1 MKFPGV
7 WKYHIRQTI
16 RKQIY
21 LTWPGEIIY
30 GQMAYLRWQQFLRC
44 IHLFLYRGR
53 PGNCSA
59 WTDVQIRDLFQ
70 DFEQEVKYEKLK
82 LYPLSVLHISANDQ
96 NDYRIVLD
104 LFEIIGVFILIMS
117 AFNYINLTAAKS
129 STRSKEIAIKKI
141 NGSMNISLF
150 FQFLFETVLLAII
163 ALGIS
168 VLMAKLILP
177 TFNSIVDKKMDL
189 SLITNSNFIITTC
202 LILLLVGSLAGI
214 YPALLLS
221 SQKILHLI
229 KGEMFGQKVNKLA
242 LQKTL
247 VFFQF
252 AISVFLIGTTLFVA
266 AQVKHLINKD
276 LGFNKENILYARINS
291 GKRIWRNIPLRS
303 IWIPWTR
310 YGIPTRIFHAYLQV
324 NQ

>member
-1 MKFPGV
+1 M
-7 WKYHIRQTI
+7 
-16 RKQIY
+16 
-21 LTWPGEIIY
+21 
-30 GQMAYLRWQQFLRC
+30 
-44 IHLFLYRGR
+44 
-53 PGNCSA
+53 
-59 WTDVQIRDLFQ
+59 
-70 DFEQEVKYEKLK
+70 
-82 LYPLSVLHISANDQ
+82 HISANDQ

-291 GKRIWRNIPLRS
+291 GKRI
-303 IWIPWTR
+303 
-310 YGIPTRIFHAYLQV
+310 
-324 NQ
+324 

>member
-1 MKFPGV
+1 
-7 WKYHIRQTI
+7 
-16 RKQIY
+16 
-21 LTWPGEIIY
+21 
-30 GQMAYLRWQQFLRC
+30 
-44 IHLFLYRGR
+44 
-53 PGNCSA
+53 
-59 WTDVQIRDLFQ
+59 
-70 DFEQEVKYEKLK
+70 
-82 LYPLSVLHISANDQ
+82 LHISANDQ

-291 GKRIWRNIPLRS
+291 GKRI
-303 IWIPWTR
+303 
-310 YGIPTRIFHAYLQV
+310 
-324 NQ
+324 